1 MTRALMRE
9 SFGAD
14 LEALREEFVFAGDSP
29 NDGPMFG
36 FFPNAVGVANIG
48 KFADQLTVMPRW
60 VTKREGGF
68 GFAELV
74 EFLLEGR

>member
-1 MTRALMRE
+1 LMRE
-9 SFGAD
+9 SFGTD

-29 NDGPMFG
+29 NDAPLFG
-36 FFPNAVGVANIG
+36 FFPNAVGVANIRQ
-48 KFADQLTVMPRW
+48 FSDRLRVMPRW
-60 VTKREGGF
+60 VTGREGGF